1 MVQNIINENQ
11 GWLSTYLTSYILYIR
26 CTLAARSNLKGIFQP
41 TPNHTCQHFAVHSPE
56 TTDTLNIL
64 TLQLKSMLHSCNNH
78 SMNTISTETATKVSY
93 SSHSISK
100 THQHCTPKC
109 INSVTP
115 SNHDTTTLYLSNW
128 GTKKSWNFVR
138 NHNRTHEATRKP
150 IPPQAS
156 IAYPIH
162 ATPNLW
168 TGD

>member
-56 TTDTLNIL
+56 TTGTLNIL
-64 TLQLKSMLHSCNNH
+64 TLQLKSMLHSCNDH

-93 SSHSISK
+93 SFHSISK
-100 THQHCTPKC
+100 THQYCTPKC

-115 SNHDTTTLYLSNW
+115 SNHCTCQIEVPKSHGILPGITTELIKLPLS
-128 GTKKSWNFVR
+128 
-138 NHNRTHEATRKP
+138 P
-150 IPPQAS
+150 YPPQAS

-162 ATPNLW
+162 ATPHLR